1 MTTTE
6 QTSATGITLARA
18 NAAIDAAITKADELG
33 LALNVAILDAGGH
46 LIASARMDGALL
58 AAVETSHVKARTSIL
73 FGQATKDLVA
83 AVQPGAPLYAIEA
96 STRDPLAFI
105 PGGIPVTGADGRVIG
120 GVGVGGASPDE
131 DHEVAGVALAAL

>member
-1 MTTTE
+1 MTTTD
-6 QTSATGITLARA
+6 QKSATAITLARA
-18 NAAIDAAITKADELG
+18 NAAIEAAIAKANELG
-33 LALNVAILDAGGH
+33 LALNVAVLDAGGH

-58 AAVETSHVKARTSIL
+58 AAVETSHVKARTSVL
-73 FGQATKDLVA
+73 FGQATKDLVL

-105 PGGIPVTGADGRVIG
+105 PGGIPVTGPDGQVIG
-120 GVGVGGASPDE
+120 AIGVGGASPDE